1 MPNLSQQLDMKHLR
15 LVDTLYKEGN
25 LSEAAKHLNL
35 TQSALSHQL
44 KNLESYCD
52 QPLFHRQGKRMVP
65 TQAGK
70 RLLNSAQSILD
81 ELNTLAD
88 DMKGLARGIE
98 GSITLSSECYT
109 CFQWL
114 PRVIPLFESQY
125 PNVPVNVNPNV
136 SPNLLE
142 DLESGALDMAISMS
156 LVPKKFHRIPLF
168 QDELVVLAHPQS
180 PLAKQA
186 RIDPLQLLDQTLIV
200 YPNSKEALLNL
211 LFHKTHERPRRIV
224 EMPLTEGILEWCAA
238 GLGVTVMAR
247 WAAQR
252 HIKSGDLVPVSIDL
266 PWTHRTWHAV
276 TLTEELPDYMRC
288 FIDLVISHPPVVAAR
303 Q

>member
-1 MPNLSQQLDMKHLR
+1 MPKLSQQLDMKHLR
-15 LVDTLYKEGN
+15 LVNTLYKEGN

-44 KNLESYCD
+44 KNLERYCD

-70 RLLNSAQSILD
+70 RLLSSSQSILD
-81 ELNTLAD
+81 ELNKLAD

-142 DLESGALDMAISMS
+142 DLEAGAFDMAISMS
-156 LVPKKFHRIPLF
+156 FVPPKFHRVPLF
-168 QDELVVLAHPQS
+168 KDELVLLAHPQS

-186 RIDPLQLLDQTLIV
+186 SVHPQLLLDQTLIV

-211 LFHKTHERPRRIV
+211 LFHKTYERPGRIV

-252 HIKSGDLVPVSIDL
+252 YIKSGDLLPVSIDL
-266 PWTHRTWHAV
+266 PWTNRTWHAV
-276 TLTEELPDYMRC
+276 TLMEELPEYMRC
-288 FIDLVISHPPVVAAR
+288 FIDLVIRHPPINA
-303 Q
+303 

>member
-1 MPNLSQQLDMKHLR
+1 MTNLSQQLDMKHLR
-15 LVDTLYKEGN
+15 LVDTLYREGN
-25 LSEAAKHLNL
+25 LSQAAKHLNL

-70 RLLNSAQSILD
+70 RLLRSAQSILD

-114 PRVIPLFESQY
+114 PRVIPQFQSQY

-142 DLESGALDMAISMS
+142 DLENGALDMAISMS
-156 LVPKKFHRIPLF
+156 FVPKKFHRIPLF
-168 QDELVVLAHPQS
+168 KDELVVLAYPQN

-186 RIDPLQLLDQTLIV
+186 SIDPHQLLDQTLIV
-200 YPNSKEALLNL
+200 YPNSKETLLNL
-211 LFHKTHERPRRIV
+211 LFHKTHERPGRIV

-238 GLGVTVMAR
+238 GLGITVMAR

-252 HIKSGDLVPVSIDL
+252 HIKSGDLLPVSINL
-266 PWTHRTWHAV
+266 PWTNRTWHAV
-276 TLTEELPDYMRC
+276 TLTEELPDYMRY
-288 FIDLVISHPPVVAAR
+288 FIDLVISHPPVN
-303 Q
+303 

>member
-25 LSEAAKHLNL
+25 LSQAAKCLNL
-35 TQSALSHQL
+35 TQPALSHQL

-70 RLLNSAQSILD
+70 RLLSSSQSILD
-81 ELNTLAD
+81 ELNILAD

-114 PRVIPLFESQY
+114 PRVIPQFASQY

-136 SPNLLE
+136 SPNLLK
-142 DLESGALDMAISMS
+142 DLEAGALDMAISMS
-156 LVPKKFHRIPLF
+156 FVPQKFHRIPLF
-168 QDELVVLAHPQS
+168 KDELVVLVHPQN

-186 RIDPLQLLDQTLIV
+186 RIDPHQLLDQTLIV
-200 YPNSKEALLNL
+200 YPNSKDTLLNL

-238 GLGVTVMAR
+238 GLGITVMAR

-252 HIKSGDLVPVSIDL
+252 HIKSGDLLPVSIDL
-266 PWTHRTWHAV
+266 SWTHRTWHAV
-276 TLTEELPDYMRC
+276 TLTKELPDYMRC
-288 FIDLVISHPPVVAAR
+288 FIELVISHPPVNG
-303 Q
+303 